1 VTETLEERIRS
12 ALAVNRPVLA
22 VLAGSNG
29 AGKSTFYARNLRA
42 LGLPFV
48 NADDIAKT
56 LHPQDAESMAYEA
69 MHVAGAVRADLVR
82 RKVSFCME
90 TVLSDTQGSKL
101 RFFREAQAAGY
112 QLLFIWIRLDS
123 AALSQARVR
132 QRVLRGGHAV
142 PDEKL
147 IARFPR
153 TRANAI
159 EALKLADFGLVLDN
173 SSADDPYRVVE
184 SWHAGCC
191 SERDGT
197 EPPP

>member
-12 ALAVNRPVLA
+12 ALEVNQPVLT
-22 VLAGSNG
+22 VLARSNG
-29 AGKSTFYARNLRA
+29 AGKSAFYARYLRA

-56 LHPQDAESMAYEA
+56 LHPQDAGSMANEA
-69 MHVAGAVRADLVR
+69 MHAAGVVRADLVR
-82 RKVSFCME
+82 RKASFCME
-90 TVLSDTQGSKL
+90 TVLSDTQRSKL
-101 RFFREAQAAGY
+101 GFFREAQAAGY

-132 QRVLRGGHAV
+132 QRALRGGHSV

-147 IARFPR
+147 VARFPR

-173 SSADDPYRVVE
+173 SSADDPYRIVE
-184 SWHAGCC
+184 SWHAGRCIK
-191 SERDGT
+191 RDST